1 MKNNHK
7 FRLDI
12 WGIITLLTLA
22 MYLIFMVYPLG
33 NLIKMAFYDDN
44 GLTLNNFIKFFS
56 KSYYSITL
64 SNSFKISLAATA
76 TSLLIGIPMAYFFA
90 LYRIRGKALLRI
102 LIIISSM
109 SAPFVGAYAWILLL
123 GRNGVI
129 TNFLK
134 ALLGFTPPDIYGFN
148 GMLLVFTSQL

>member
-123 GRNGVI
+123 GWFWISHLINWPLHTRD
-129 TNFLK
+129 FSRELS
-134 ALLGFTPPDIYGFN
+134 GFSCII
-148 GMLLVFTSQL
+148 GMRMV